1 VLIDWFTVAA
11 QAVNFLVLVWLL
23 KRFLYKPIL
32 DALDARERRIA
43 EALNNADAQKAEAE
57 KERYMF
63 QRKNEAFDQQRA
75 ELFQKALDEA
85 RSERD
90 RIISTARKDS
100 QEIRARRA
108 RAMKHEY
115 QDLNQTVARLVSAEV
130 LAITR
135 KVLADLASTAL
146 EAHMV
151 EVFIKHLRELSDR
164 EKAQLASA
172 VAGPALPT
180 PGSTSDEKVAG
191 VAVRTA
197 FELSLPQRAVIESA
211 IEESIGTMP
220 LVRFLTVPDLI
231 SGIELIGGGYKL
243 AWSAGDYLA
252 SLEKEIAA
260 GISAH
265 LEAEPWSEPEGK
277 ILSESGR
284 EDKAKAQA

>member
-43 EALNNADAQKAEAE
+43 ETLNNADAQKAEAE

-85 RSERD
+85 QSERD
-90 RIISTARKDS
+90 RIIGTARKDS

-151 EVFIKHLRELSDR
+151 EVFIKRLRELSDG

-180 PGSTSDEKVAG
+180 PGSNPDEKVAG
-191 VAVRTA
+191 TAVRTA
-197 FELSLPQRAVIESA
+197 FELSLPQRAAIESA

-231 SGIELIGGGYKL
+231 SGIELNGGGYKL